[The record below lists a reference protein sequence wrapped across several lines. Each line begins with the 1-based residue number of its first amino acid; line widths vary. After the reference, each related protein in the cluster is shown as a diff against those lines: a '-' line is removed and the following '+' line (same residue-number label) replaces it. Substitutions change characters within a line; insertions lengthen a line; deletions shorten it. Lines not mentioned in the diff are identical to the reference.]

1 MQFPQQEARKTK
13 QNLKPYWTD
22 EQASM
27 KKKDRKW
34 MEIVNK
40 IKMRLETND
49 KSLGAEVEDELS
61 VQTPDTLKNNKV
73 P

>member
-1 MQFPQQEARKTK
+1 
-13 QNLKPYWTD
+13 
-22 EQASM
+22 M

-34 MEIVNK
+34 IEIVNK

-61 VQTPDTLKNNKV
+61 LQTPDTLKNNKV
-73 P
+73 PWESLYSGIW